1 MKKIILPLDGM
12 IEDEA
17 FNIVN
22 NIYRN
27 NIRNE
32 IWGFKVNDLLID
44 CGLNIIR
51 KIKSKGFRVMAD
63 PKLYDIPNTM
73 TNSIKKLIDAGADII
88 TVHCMADYDPIE
100 QMAPYLAGVTVLTS
114 MKPENFERYG
124 LINSINLKDRF
135 NIPALVRNM
144 TNIIDFKDYGYVVC
158 SPMEV
163 EKLSRFPIK
172 KICPGIRPEW
182 YQEKDDQERTTTP
195 KDAVKAGADLLVIG
209 RPILKSDNIIEAIK
223 RTNEEIYSK

>member
-51 KIKSKGFRVMAD
+51 KEH
-63 PKLYDIPNTM
+63 
-73 TNSIKKLIDAGADII
+73 KKL
-88 TVHCMADYDPIE
+88 
-100 QMAPYLAGVTVLTS
+100 QLVL
-114 MKPENFERYG
+114 
-124 LINSINLKDRF
+124 
-135 NIPALVRNM
+135 
-144 TNIIDFKDYGYVVC
+144 
-158 SPMEV
+158 
-163 EKLSRFPIK
+163 EKHI
-172 KICPGIRPEW
+172 
-182 YQEKDDQERTTTP
+182 
-195 KDAVKAGADLLVIG
+195 
-209 RPILKSDNIIEAIK
+209 
-223 RTNEEIYSK
+223 